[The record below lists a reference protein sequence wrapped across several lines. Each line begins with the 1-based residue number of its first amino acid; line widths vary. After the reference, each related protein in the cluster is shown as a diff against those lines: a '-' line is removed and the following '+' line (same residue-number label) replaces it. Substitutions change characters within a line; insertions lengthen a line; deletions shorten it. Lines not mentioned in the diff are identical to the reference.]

1 MKRISE
7 IVKPFI
13 SIIFG
18 ALLLLLYLNWLQY
31 SGTFLA
37 AGIIAIV
44 FAAYYIGIG
53 VTLVLAGDKLSAQ
66 AKKVVSAV
74 SVSLFPL
81 LMFLIFLFTVIAS
94 TKYMGPTAWVIAII
108 SLVAS
113 IGLAVSYPLALA
125 IKEKVLF
132 KIASLF
138 AAVFLLALLLNV
150 LFDAS
155 GNPIGLG
162 AVNILEV
169 VIYGAYVFL
178 LLNSIPREL
187 PAAEAP
193 KAEEPAPEEE
203 VKEEAPEAEEKPEEK
218 PEEPTEDDK
227 YKSGI

>member
-31 SGTFLA
+31 SGTLLA

-218 PEEPTEDDK
+218 PEEPAEDDK